1 MELKPGAVV
10 ESIRGH
16 DEGFFVIVR
25 LEDGFAY
32 LANGKQRPIERPK
45 QKNPKHLRATSV
57 VLDLSRIQTNRQ
69 LKAALRTALE
79 EEDLSWPK
87 KM

>member
-1 MELKPGAVV
+1 MELKTGSVA

-16 DEGFFVIVR
+16 DEGFFVVVR
-25 LEDGFAY
+25 LDGTFAY
-32 LANGKQRPIERPK
+32 LANGKQRPLEKPK
-45 QKNPKHLRATSV
+45 KKNLKHLRATGA

-69 LKAALRTALE
+69 LKTALRTALE

-87 KM
+87 KT